1 MLVAVALALAVGWS
15 APLSASG
22 GQPDRLATVA
32 PRDATTN
39 HWTGGGVTPG
49 WSEPANW
56 LTGVPAANQ
65 HAAITQTVDVVIDQ
79 PTAPLASFTMTAG
92 TLIFTN
98 WTTCLRATDIAIN
111 GGTLTLPPP
120 FVNAAMSNRVNVQC
134 AKFSLRPDARIDVTG
149 RGFAGGIKSGNG
161 PGRGTP
167 GSGGGS
173 SYGGTRLA
181 FGYPATYGSARA
193 PTDPGSGGGSLG
205 HSVVGGAGGGAVRIE
220 ATGTVDIRG
229 SILANGTIGSD
240 IHGSGGTGGG
250 IFISCSRFEG
260 TSAGLLSACGA
271 RGRYSARGG
280 SGGRIAVVYDM
291 LAQAGYNPGVRFAA
305 AGGHWAAE
313 GYGQVAYWP
322 DRRCNEPGTLYC
334 SDASFL
340 STNLGS
346 GQFKGVTFQADNW
359 TAWSPPSLTVSNGT
373 AIAFYHEDGFKL
385 NVPGAI
391 RVDRA
396 TLGVH
401 GPGALACG
409 GDLTLTGTSQLRV
422 YSASTNAWETGSG
435 ECVAVAGRLAIGTGS
450 KLHLISHQADG
461 SSVGLRINSLAIA
474 PGGGIATEQ

>member
-1 MLVAVALALAVGWS
+1 
-15 APLSASG
+15 
-22 GQPDRLATVA
+22 LATDA
-32 PRDATTN
+32 ARNATTN
-39 HWTGGGVTPG
+39 HWTGRGVTPG
-49 WSEPANW
+49 WSDPANW
-56 LTGVPAANQ
+56 LAGVPAANQ
-65 HAAITQTVDVVIDQ
+65 HAAITQAVYVVLDR

-92 TLIFTN
+92 TLTFTN
-98 WTTCLRATDIAIN
+98 WTTCLRATEIAIH

-120 FVNAAMSNRVNVQC
+120 FVDQAMSNRVHVQC
-134 AKFSLRPDARIDVTG
+134 ANFALQPGARIDVTG
-149 RGFAGGIKSGNG
+149 KGFAGGILSGNG

-167 GSGGGS
+167 GSVGGP

-181 FGYPATYGSARA
+181 FGYHATYGSARA
-193 PTDPGSGGGSLG
+193 PTDPGSGAGSLG
-205 HSVVGGAGGGAVRIE
+205 YVIVGGAGGGAVRIE

-229 SILANGTIGSD
+229 SILADGMIGSD
-240 IHGSGGTGGG
+240 IHAGGGTGGG
-250 IFISCSRFEG
+250 IFITCNRFEG

-271 RGRYSARGG
+271 RGRYTGQGG

-291 LAQAGYNPGVRFAA
+291 LAQAGYNPGVRFTA

-322 DRRCNEPGTLYC
+322 DPRCNEPGTLYC

-340 STNLGS
+340 SPVLGS
-346 GQFKGVTFQADNW
+346 GQFKGVTFQSENW

-373 AIAFYHEDGFKL
+373 AIAFYHDDGFTL
-385 NVPGAI
+385 NVPGDI
-391 RVDRA
+391 WVDQA

-401 GPGALACG
+401 GPNVLTCG

-422 YSASTNAWETGSG
+422 YSATTNALETGSG